1 LRRRNGFPILGA
13 TVRVLGRSARPGSR
27 YRLIG
32 HARTTATG
40 RFAFRLPKGPSR
52 RLRVAY
58 RAFDLDP
65 TDAATR
71 DLSLDVHAGITLA
84 IHPRTVAN
92 GHRIVFRGRLRG
104 GPGRRGALVTLQETT
119 PRPLTFKTVHAD
131 RHGRFHAAY
140 RFRYTYQRSRF
151 GFRALVQRQA
161 GYPYLGGRS
170 RTLPVVVVP

>member
-1 LRRRNGFPILGA
+1 LRRRDGFSIAGA
-13 TVRVLGRSARPGSR
+13 IVRILGRSARSGSR
-27 YRLIG
+27 YRVVG
-32 HARTTATG
+32 HARTGASG
-40 RFAFRLPKGPSR
+40 RFAFRLPAGPSR

-58 RAFDLDP
+58 RAFDLDA

-71 DLSLDVHAGITLA
+71 ALSLDVHAGITLA

-92 GHRIVFRGRLRG
+92 GHRIVFHGRLRG
-104 GPGRRGALVTLQETT
+104 SPGRSGALITLQETS

-131 RHGRFHAAY
+131 RYGRFHAAY
-140 RFRYTYQRSRF
+140 RFRYTYQRSLF